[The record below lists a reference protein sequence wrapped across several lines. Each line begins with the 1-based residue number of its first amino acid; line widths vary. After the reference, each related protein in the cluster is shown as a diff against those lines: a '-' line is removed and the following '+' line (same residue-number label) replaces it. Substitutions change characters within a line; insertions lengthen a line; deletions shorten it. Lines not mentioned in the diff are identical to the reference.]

1 MKEQIIREI
10 ETIEDNT
17 LLNFLYRL
25 IVSLKKH
32 RAEVSEQMLSAWN
45 R

>member
-10 ETIEDNT
+10 ETTNDDT
-17 LLNFLYRL
+17 LLKFLYGL
-25 IVSLKKH
+25 IVSLKKQ
-32 RAEVSEQMLSAWN
+32 RAEVSEQMLSAWP